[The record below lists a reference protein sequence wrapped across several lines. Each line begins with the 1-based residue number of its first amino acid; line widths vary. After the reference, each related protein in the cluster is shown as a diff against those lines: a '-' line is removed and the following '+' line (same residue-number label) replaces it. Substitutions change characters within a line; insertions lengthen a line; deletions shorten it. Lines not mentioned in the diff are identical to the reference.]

1 MIEKLQEFLKSV
13 NLETVKELLQKEW
26 MPVVLSL
33 VGGLILLI
41 IVSSIKRRIRRR
53 RILRATEKDLGYD
66 PRSIPS
72 GAVGLACQFFLC
84 GAAMAASFFDLD

>member
-1 MIEKLQEFLKSV
+1 MIEKLQEFLRSV
-13 NLETVKELLQKEW
+13 NLETVKELMQKEW
-26 MPVVLSL
+26 MPIVLSL

-53 RILRATEKDLGYD
+53 RIVRATEKDLGYQ
-66 PRSIPS
+66 PTSVPS
-72 GAVGLACQFFLC
+72 GVAGLAFQCFLC